1 AFFIIIF
8 DIYWLIKTI
17 YLSIHLK
24 VAYRKIMDNTKIDWI
39 NKLAN
44 LSDKQKTIKKNW
56 PDLYH
61 LIILPVYQENYEM
74 IKLALQA
81 LVDDDYPKEKMIVV
95 LAPEFRSGPTY
106 LETARQLENEFK
118 NKFFQFL
125 LVIHPADL
133 PNEIPGK
140 GSNINFAGQTVQ
152 KKIIDPLQINYDDI
166 IVSAFDIDTRAE
178 KGYFACLTYNFLTTK
193 NPLKSSYQPIPLYI
207 NNIWP
212 APSFS
217 KIVAF
222 SATFW
227 HMIQQ
232 ERPERLTTFSSH
244 SMPFRALVEVGF
256 WQKNVVSEDSRIFWQ
271 FFLYYNGDWRV
282 QPIYYPVKMDALI
295 APTVPKT
302 LINLYKQQRRWGF
315 GVENIPYFIFAFT
328 KNKLIPLKK
337 KLYFSLTIIEGF
349 HSWATNALIIFLFGW
364 LPLILG
370 GTNFKTTLISYNL
383 PIMTRNIMIFAMIGL
398 ISSAIL
404 TINLLPTKPEKHSKL
419 IYIWMFFQW
428 LLLPYTIIFLGSFP
442 ALESQ
447 TRLMFKKYLGF
458 WVTPKD

>member
-1 AFFIIIF
+1 MNNSPDYLNIGSANDLTDAKEYRFYRLLEILPGILSWGTLILLIVLSYFKPLYVAFFIIIF

-140 GSNINFAGQTVQ
+140 GSNINFAGQMVQ
-152 KKIIDPLQINYDDI
+152 EKIIDPLKIDYDNI

-244 SMPFRALVEVGF
+244 SMPFRALVEVG
-256 WQKNVVSEDSRIFWQ
+256 
-271 FFLYYNGDWRV
+271 
-282 QPIYYPVKMDALI
+282 
-295 APTVPKT
+295 
-302 LINLYKQQRRWGF
+302 
-315 GVENIPYFIFAFT
+315 
-328 KNKLIPLKK
+328 
-337 KLYFSLTIIEGF
+337 
-349 HSWATNALIIFLFGW
+349 
-364 LPLILG
+364 
-370 GTNFKTTLISYNL
+370 
-383 PIMTRNIMIFAMIGL
+383 
-398 ISSAIL
+398 
-404 TINLLPTKPEKHSKL
+404 
-419 IYIWMFFQW
+419 
-428 LLLPYTIIFLGSFP
+428 
-442 ALESQ
+442 
-447 TRLMFKKYLGF
+447 
-458 WVTPKD
+458 